1 MSELVL
7 PDGRRAQLWLGGA
20 PDGRPVF
27 FLHGTPDCR
36 WAARP
41 GDGAAHR
48 AGVRLVAVN
57 RPGYGR
63 SDPAPSTHSS
73 VADDV
78 AAVADALGIGSFAV
92 LGMSLGGPYALA
104 VAARHPD
111 RVTAAVTV
119 ASPAPT
125 PLLDPPWLRDGLSAR
140 GAGVVRR
147 ARVQPSVD
155 EAIASMR
162 PDFAAYVAATAVDD
176 PSDEAL
182 AARLVE
188 GLHPAD
194 VAALAT
200 VPAADLAAGG
210 RESLAVLDGYLR
222 DAALTFREWDFD
234 VADVACPTTALLRRA
249 RPAAVAA
256 QRPVAG
262 DPRARAPGSS
272 SQAGTAHLSTLHARW
287 DEIFGWL
294 RAADGPTPSG

>member
-7 PDGRRAQLWLGGA
+7 PDGRRAQLWLGGS

-41 GDGAAHR
+41 GNDAAHR

-78 AAVADALGIGSFAV
+78 AAVADALGIGTFAV

-125 PLLDPPWLRDGLSAR
+125 PLLDPPWLRDGLSAQEQEWFV
-140 GAGVVRR
+140 GLA
-147 ARVQPSVD
+147 AASVD

-162 PDFAAYVAATAVDD
+162 PDFAAYVARTAVDD

-234 VADVACPTTALLRRA
+234 VADVACPTTLYYGELDPQLSLRNGRWL
-249 RPAAVAA
+249 AAHV
-256 QRPVAG
+256 
-262 DPRARAPGSS
+262 PGSRLVV
-272 SQAGTAHLSTLHARW
+272 AEGTAHLSTLHARW

-294 RAADGPTPSG
+294 RAAGGPTPSG